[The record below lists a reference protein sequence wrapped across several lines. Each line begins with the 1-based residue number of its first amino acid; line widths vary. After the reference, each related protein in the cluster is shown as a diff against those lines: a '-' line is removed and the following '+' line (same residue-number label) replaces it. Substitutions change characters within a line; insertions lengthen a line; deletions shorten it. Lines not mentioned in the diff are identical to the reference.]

1 MRQMTTLWSLLLT
14 LLVAV
19 TTSTAQEPIALSAI
33 HSDATTTLRAGEA
46 LSGFGYADRYVDDK
60 DIAYVGVGEVNL
72 YLSGYILLPDV
83 GANKITKISFPAAKA
98 DKQGYLLVLSADG
111 KKTLYQQAYSIVK
124 GSNEATLK
132 TPFITEAGKQYLVGF
147 ATKAVG
153 GGQNDPF
160 VIPFD
165 GGAEVAEATY
175 VAAGKKP
182 YPTDGST
189 NADFAFLRI
198 KGLGFGSACIFVT
211 LEDEQPLQD
220 MGYLVGVSG
229 TFEMVKP
236 GAKVPV
242 TVSLR
247 NIGMNEITSI
257 EITYQFGTGETKVIP
272 HTLATA
278 LTTGKTG
285 ECKVEV
291 PAEGDGMGTVHFA
304 VTKVNGKASPY
315 ADRLTDLPFKIG
327 DFEAINRETVILERF
342 TSEKCGNCPGADP
355 AVKALIDKM
364 TESGLRVSYIMYHS
378 GYLTDFLT
386 MPESEKLLVYFF
398 PSQGTFAPAMSV
410 NRSVIP
416 PTGGYSECLVQ
427 HAGGYNPT
435 EWTKRMKSDR
445 QGVKIERIDQTIT
458 DDKLK
463 VVVSGVALKGSFN
476 PEDIYLTVIVTEDNI
491 ASRFQ
496 GGAPKSYKHQAV
508 PRLFLTDALGDKITP
523 AADGTFS
530 LTLEGTLK
538 EEWKRGDC
546 KVVAI
551 AHPGITNQDRK
562 HRAVHTAETAPL
574 GFGLSNEA
582 VAPHEVPVVTAE
594 GGYLSILGQVDAFE
608 LYDMSGALVT
618 TSVGTRLEPGV
629 YAIRIFSNL
638 RVYTYK
644 VMVR

>member
-1 MRQMTTLWSLLLT
+1 MTTLWSLLLT

-83 GANKITKISFPAAKA
+83 GANRITKISFPAAKA
-98 DKQGYLLVLSADG
+98 DTQGYLLVLSADG

-124 GSNEATLK
+124 GSNEATLT
-132 TPFITEAGKQYLVGF
+132 TPFITEAGKQYMVGF

-153 GGQNDPF
+153 RGKSDPF

-165 GGAEVAEATY
+165 GGAEIAEATY
-175 VAAGKKP
+175 IATGNKP
-182 YPTDGST
+182 YPTDGAT
-189 NADFAFLRI
+189 AADFAFQRV
-198 KGLGFGSACIFVT
+198 KGLGFGSACIYIT
-211 LEDEQPLQD
+211 LESEQSLQNL
-220 MGYLVGVSG
+220 GYLVGVSG

-247 NIGMNEITSI
+247 NIGMNDITSM
-257 EITYQFGTGETKVIP
+257 ELTYQFGTGETKVIP

-285 ECKVEV
+285 EYKFEI
-291 PAEGDGMGTVHFA
+291 PADGDGMGTVHFA
-304 VTKVNGKASPY
+304 VTKVNGKTTPY
-315 ADRLTDLPFKIG
+315 ADRPVDLPFKIG
-327 DFEAINRETVILERF
+327 DFEAIDRETVVLERF
-342 TSEKCGNCPGADP
+342 TSESCGNCPGADP
-355 AVKALIDKM
+355 YVKKLIASL
-364 TESGLRVSYIMYHS
+364 TEAGLRVSYIMYHS
-378 GYLTDFLT
+378 GFYQDFLT
-386 MPESEKLLVYFF
+386 LPESERLYPYFF
-398 PSQGTFAPAMSV
+398 DNRSYAPAMSV
-410 NRSVIP
+410 NRTFIAEDN
-416 PTGGYSECLVQ
+416 TLVK
-427 HAGGYNPT
+427 HAAGYNPA

-458 DDKLK
+458 DGELK
-463 VVVSGVALKGSFN
+463 VVVSGVALKGSFD
-476 PEDIYLTVIVTEDNI
+476 PEDFYLTVIVTEDNV
-491 ASRFQ
+491 ASRDQ
-496 GGAPKSYKHQAV
+496 AGASKSYKHQAV
-508 PRLFLTDALGDKITP
+508 PRLFLTDALGDKISP

-530 LTLEGTLK
+530 LTLEGTIK
-538 EEWKRGDC
+538 SSWKFDDC

-551 AHPGITNQDRK
+551 AHPSITKSDK
-562 HRAVHTAETAPL
+562 KGRAAHTADTAPL

-582 VAPHEVPVVTAE
+582 VAPHTAPIVTAE
-594 GGYLSILGQVDAFE
+594 GGYLSIQGQVDAFE
-608 LYDMSGALVT
+608 LYDMTGVLIT

-644 VMVR
+644 VIVR